1 MKKHLQKC
9 LFEEKVC
16 NLVTEIS
23 SKETGGIPEPN
34 TNVILKRKI
43 IEQTEEDFSY
53 QPILRKEEN
62 AYRFFEPIAKEE
74 RLIVLG
80 GGHISG
86 YLCEFAAKT
95 GFDVWVVD
103 EREEF
108 SNRERFPHAKK
119 VICGKFTDVLPTLNI
134 NKNDYVAIVTRGHS
148 CDADVERF
156 ALRTPASYI
165 GVVGSKRKTQYVREK
180 LLAEGFT
187 NEELDRVHAPIGI
200 DIASETPAEIA
211 ISIAAQLIQIRAE
224 KAGVRRKNK

>member
-95 GFDVWVVD
+95 GFDVWVV
-103 EREEF
+103 E
-108 SNRERFPHAKK
+108 
-119 VICGKFTDVLPTLNI
+119 
-134 NKNDYVAIVTRGHS
+134 
-148 CDADVERF
+148 
-156 ALRTPASYI
+156 
-165 GVVGSKRKTQYVREK
+165 
-180 LLAEGFT
+180 
-187 NEELDRVHAPIGI
+187 
-200 DIASETPAEIA
+200 
-211 ISIAAQLIQIRAE
+211 
-224 KAGVRRKNK
+224 